1 MTTLHVAANG
11 PFDPQV
17 AFDTLARH
25 TVVGLDRV
33 DPATRTVR
41 RLVDVGEVVP
51 VDVSLD
57 AAGATVAVDTR
68 DAGLLARLRAMV
80 VDWFDLAAD
89 LAPINAHLA
98 ATGLAASVAASPGIR
113 LTRHVDAFEAA
124 VLTVLGQRVSLA
136 AARVI
141 GSRLMAAFGT
151 GDIAGLRLF
160 PAPAALAVVPI
171 DELRDAI
178 GTPASRARTVHEV
191 ASLFADLGSTP
202 DREQLLALHGVGP
215 WTVDLLEIRIGDD
228 RDAFPVGDMVLQRS
242 MGAAGIVD
250 VDRASAAWRP
260 WRSYAAVRLWA
271 MDPGPRRGGRGRSP
285 GRSVPAQ
292 AVDPRP

>member
-33 DPATRTVR
+33 DPATRSVS
-41 RLVDVGEVVP
+41 RLVSVGKVVA
-51 VDVSLD
+51 VDVTLD
-57 AAGATVAVDTR
+57 ASGATVAVDTR
-68 DAGLLARLRAMV
+68 DKRVLAGLRALV

-89 LAPINAHLA
+89 LTTINAHLA

-141 GSRLMAAFGT
+141 GSRLMASFGT

-160 PAPAALAVVPI
+160 PAPAALAAVPV
-171 DELRDAI
+171 DELRDAV

-215 WTVDLLEIRIGDD
+215 WTVDLLEIRIGYD

-271 MDPGPRRGGRGRSP
+271 MDPGPRRGARGRSP

-292 AVDPRP
+292 AEDPRP

>member
-89 LAPINAHLA
+89 LAPINVHLA

-271 MDPGPRRGGRGRSP
+271 MDPGPRRGARGRSP

-292 AVDPRP
+292 AEDPRP

>member
-171 DELRDAI
+171 DELRDAN

-271 MDPGPRRGGRGRSP
+271 MDPGPRRGARGRSP

-292 AVDPRP
+292 AEDPRP

>member
-1 MTTLHVAANG
+1 LTTLHVAATG

-68 DAGLLARLRAMV
+68 DAGLLGRLRAMV

-89 LAPINAHLA
+89 LAPINVHLA

-271 MDPGPRRGGRGRSP
+271 MDPGPRRGARGRSP

-292 AVDPRP
+292 AEDPRP

>member
-1 MTTLHVAANG
+1 LTTLHVAANG

-171 DELRDAI
+171 DELRDAN

-271 MDPGPRRGGRGRSP
+271 MDPGPRRGARGRSP

-292 AVDPRP
+292 AEDPRP

>member
-33 DPATRTVR
+33 DPATRSVS
-41 RLVDVGEVVP
+41 RLVSVGEVVA
-51 VDVSLD
+51 VDVTLD
-57 AAGATVAVDTR
+57 ASGATVAVDTR

-141 GSRLMAAFGT
+141 GSRLMASFGT

-250 VDRASAAWRP
+250 VDRAPAAWRP

-271 MDPGPRRGGRGRSP
+271 MDPGPRRGARGRSP

-292 AVDPRP
+292 AEDPRP

>member
-33 DPATRTVR
+33 DPATRTVF
-41 RLVDVGEVVP
+41 RLVDVGEVVA
-51 VDVSLD
+51 VDVTLD

-68 DAGLLARLRAMV
+68 DEGILAGLRALV
-80 VDWFDLAAD
+80 VDWFDLATD

-98 ATGLAASVAASPGIR
+98 AAGLAASVAASPGMR

-151 GDIAGLRLF
+151 GDVAGFRLF
-160 PAPAALAVVPI
+160 PVPGALAVVPV

-178 GTPASRARTVHEV
+178 GTPASRARTVHELAV
-191 ASLFADLGSTP
+191 LFAERGSTP
-202 DREQLLALHGVGP
+202 PREELLALHGVGP
-215 WTVDLLEIRIGDD
+215 WTVDLLEIRTGDD

-242 MGAAGIVD
+242 MAAAGIVD
-250 VDRASAAWRP
+250 VASASAAWRP
-260 WRSYAAVRLWA
+260 CRSYAAVRLWA

-285 GRSVPAQ
+285 GRSAPAQ
-292 AVDPRP
+292 AEGRRP

>member
-1 MTTLHVAANG
+1 
-11 PFDPQV
+11 
-17 AFDTLARH
+17 
-25 TVVGLDRV
+25 
-33 DPATRTVR
+33 
-41 RLVDVGEVVP
+41 
-51 VDVSLD
+51 
-57 AAGATVAVDTR
+57 
-68 DAGLLARLRAMV
+68 MV

-160 PAPAALAVVPI
+160 PAPAALSVVPI

-271 MDPGPRRGGRGRSP
+271 MDPGPRRGARGRSP

-292 AVDPRP
+292 AEDPRP

>member
-33 DPATRTVR
+33 DPATRSVS
-41 RLVDVGEVVP
+41 RLVSVGEVVA
-51 VDVSLD
+51 VDVTLD
-57 AAGATVAVDTR
+57 ASGATVAVDTR
-68 DAGLLARLRAMV
+68 DERVLAGLRALV

-89 LAPINAHLA
+89 LTTINAHLA

-141 GSRLMAAFGT
+141 GSRLMAAFGV
-151 GDIAGLRLF
+151 GDVAGLRLF
-160 PAPAALAVVPI
+160 PAPAALAAVPV
-171 DELRDAI
+171 DELRDAV

-242 MGAAGIVD
+242 MAAAGIVE
-250 VDRASAAWRP
+250 VASASAAWRP

-271 MDPGPRRGGRGRSP
+271 MDPGPRRGARGRSP

-292 AVDPRP
+292 AEDPRP

>member
-33 DPATRTVR
+33 DPATRSVS
-41 RLVDVGEVVP
+41 RLVSVGEVVA
-51 VDVSLD
+51 VDVTLD
-57 AAGATVAVDTR
+57 ASGATVAVDTR

-89 LAPINAHLA
+89 LTTINAHLA

-141 GSRLMAAFGT
+141 GSRLMAAFGV
-151 GDIAGLRLF
+151 GDVAGLRLF
-160 PAPAALAVVPI
+160 PAPAALAAVPV
-171 DELRDAI
+171 DELRDAV

-191 ASLFADLGSTP
+191 ASLFADLRSTP

-215 WTVDLLEIRIGDD
+215 WTVDLLEIRTGDD

-242 MGAAGIVD
+242 MAAAGIVE
-250 VDRASAAWRP
+250 VASASAAWRP

-271 MDPGPRRGGRGRSP
+271 MDPGPRRGARGRSP

-292 AVDPRP
+292 AEDPRP